1 MFSRPLSQILRGCA
15 VRKHVTVLSE
25 IRGSSPLAPLPL
37 MRGMASSVGYEF
49 ETLNVTTPGE
59 FIKHVELNR
68 PKKMNAMNTTF
79 WSEIITCFKKLASDP
94 DCRVVVLS
102 GAGKMFTAGLDF
114 MDNEKMMTLL
124 MAGEDTDP
132 GRHAFVLGRGIPDL
146 QESCSVL
153 ESCNKPVIS
162 AIHDGCIGA
171 GIDLTSAAD
180 IRYCTEDA
188 WFQIKEVDLGLAA
201 DLGTLQRFPKIIG
214 NDSLCR
220 ELVYTGRKFHAE
232 EAKGMGFVSRTFPD
246 KASMMTSTLE
256 LAKVIASKSPVAV
269 QGSKVNL
276 VYSRDHSVKDGLD
289 YIVNWNSAMLQS
301 DDTKKAV
308 MSLIT
313 KETPEFDKL

>member
-114 MDNEKMMTLL
+114 KDNEVL
-124 MAGEDTDP
+124 MIPMVEGDV
-132 GRHAFVLGRGIPDL
+132 GRKAFALNEGVAEMQL
-146 QESCSVL
+146 SMSVL
-153 ESCNKPVIS
+153 EMCNKPVIS